1 LLQRGYNIRKEGLI
15 GVFLFSLKTK
25 IHMETTAIS
34 PRKDTYKI
42 TNWKQYNKSLEKRG
56 DFSLWIEGSV
66 LRSWIDLTPKKVVG
80 ECLYPNCVIET
91 CLILGKIYGQKLR
104 QSVGFV
110 RALMRMMG
118 HSKIMI
124 PDYST
129 LSRRQSQLQVVFSD
143 AFSRL
148 AKGEKLDICI
158 DSTGLKVYG
167 EGEWK
172 VKKHGM
178 SKHRMWQKLH
188 IGINAHT
195 QEIIS
200 VKLTTNA
207 GDDASTAKAMLKDK
221 THQIKSF
228 RGDGAYDDTTFR
240 QLLGD
245 DVKQIIPPPKNAVIC
260 KASKKKPVPE
270 HLRQRNKAVER
281 IAEGT
286 LREWKKEE
294 NYHVR
299 SLNEVA
305 MFRFKTVFGGGL
317 DARKFENQ
325 EVEALLKC
333 KVLNRFAKMG
343 MPQSVR
349 YQKK

>member
-1 LLQRGYNIRKEGLI
+1 
-15 GVFLFSLKTK
+15 
-25 IHMETTAIS
+25 METTPIS

-56 DFSLWIEGSV
+56 DFSIWIEGSV
-66 LRSWIDLTPKKVVG
+66 LRSWLDLTPKKVVG
-80 ECLYPNCVIET
+80 ECLYPDSIIET
-91 CLILGKIYGQKLR
+91 CLILGKLYRQKLR

-110 RALMRMMG
+110 GSLLKVMG
-118 HSKIMI
+118 HTNIMI

-129 LSRRQSQLQVVFSD
+129 LSRRQGSLKVVFSD

-172 VKKHGM
+172 VKKHGT
-178 SKHRMWQKLH
+178 SKHRTWQKLH
-188 IGINAHT
+188 IGIDAHT

-207 GDDASTAKAMLKDK
+207 GDDATTAKEMLKGK
-221 THQIKSF
+221 IHQIKSF

-240 QLLGD
+240 EVLGK
-245 DVKQIIPPPKNAVIC
+245 DVKQIIPPPKNAVTC
-260 KASKKKPVPE
+260 KPTKKKPVPE
-270 HLRQRNKAVER
+270 HLFQRNTAVER
-281 IAEGT
+281 IAEVELKG
-286 LREWKKEE
+286 WKKEE
-294 NYHVR
+294 DYHLR

-325 EVEALLKC
+325 EVEASLKC
-333 KVLNRFAKMG
+333 KVLNRFAQMG
-343 MPQSVR
+343 MPQSVK
-349 YQKK
+349 YQKI